1 MGQTSRHVWLREP
14 ALVKEKATRAGQH
27 DHAPGLLFFY
37 PGKWMDNFSSA
48 LARLSTLFGTIKDM
62 HEKLG

>member
-14 ALVKEKATRAGQH
+14 ALVKEMATRAGQH

-48 LARLSTLFGTIKDM
+48 LARLST
-62 HEKLG
+62 